1 MVDEAADAEEVV
13 RLAQPLQPNV
23 LLMDIRRHGTDT
35 FDATAS
41 CPTCLDKESHQRV
54 GYQRNTYPDAAVKC
68 GVDTFLPTGAEISEP
83 LSVIGW
89 RGRPCVIAS
98 NVQGA

>member
-1 MVDEAADAEEVV
+1 MVDEAADGEEVV
-13 RLAQPLQPNV
+13 RLAQQLKPDV

-41 CPTCLDKESHQRV
+41 WRTCLDKESHQRV
-54 GYQRNTYPDAAVKC
+54 GYQRNAYPNAAVDC
-68 GVDTFLPTGAEISEP
+68 GVDTFLPQRAEISEP

-89 RGRPCVIAS
+89 GRTALRHCL
-98 NVQGA
+98 